1 MHKYERTANVAIVG
15 ARGYTGQE
23 LARLLLAH
31 PAARLTACFSTD
43 ATYRLSDLLPEAS
56 AASVPVYSLKDAI
69 PSGGLDAIFLA
80 TPAEVSMEL
89 APKLLE
95 AGMSVIDLSGA
106 FRLEAAQYPKWYGF
120 EHKSASAL
128 AAARYGLVPWT
139 KPSETKTPVLI
150 SNPGCYATA
159 ALTAI
164 LPLLAHGLIEP
175 ETLVID
181 AKSGTS
187 GAGKKAAENLL
198 FSEVDGDCLPYKVAA
213 HQHLPEIIRHAKAF
227 AGAEIDPAF
236 STHLLPVK
244 RGITAAVYARVKK
257 GVTAS
262 KVAGAFAE
270 AYENYALVR
279 HGAPAPALLS
289 LRKVVGSARAHVAHH
304 LDGDKLYVY
313 SAIDNLL
320 KGAASQ
326 AVENLNALLGLPV
339 TTGLLD
345 KEGTL

>member
-1 MHKYERTANVAIVG
+1 MHKYEATAKVAIVG

-23 LARLLLAH
+23 LARLLLTH

-43 ATYRLSDLLPEAS
+43 ALYKLSDLLPEP
-56 AASVPVYSLKDAI
+56 AATNVPVLRLQELVSTK
-69 PSGGLDAIFLA
+69 GLDAVFLA

-120 EHKSASAL
+120 EHKSAGAL
-128 AAARYGLVPWT
+128 AEARYGLVPWA
-139 KPSETKTPVLI
+139 KPSEAKKPALI

-164 LPLLAHGLIEP
+164 LPVLAQGLLEP

-198 FSEVDGDCLPYKVAA
+198 FTEVDGDCLPYKVAA
-213 HQHLPEIIRHAKAF
+213 HQHLPEIIRHSKIF
-227 AGAEIDPAF
+227 AGADIDPAF

-262 KVAGAFAE
+262 KIAGAYAE
-270 AYENYALVR
+270 AYESYPLVR

-304 LDGDKLYVY
+304 LDGEKLYIY